1 MHVRNFVF
9 LNIVNIDV
17 PIGEH
22 YSTLQQGQQRCTVV
36 SSSDILLQLYCKILD
51 SFRVPV
57 S

>member
-1 MHVRNFVF
+1 MHVRNCVF
-9 LNIVNIDV
+9 PNIVFQLENTTPLCSRANI
-17 PIGEH
+17 
-22 YSTLQQGQQRCTVV
+22 TVV